1 MGWTRIKLTP
11 EIIRCM
17 NPADQNRYAPGMHAS
32 FYQEDENPPNKTG
45 TLERVEQKD
54 FANWCLG
61 RGYLYVWHATH
72 KKSTAT
78 KGTPDF
84 AVLAKGVWFWI
95 EFKLPGESLSKDQRE
110 WREACEA
117 NGGTYYI
124 AYSSHEG
131 MRIVDPDC
139 R

>member
-1 MGWTRIKLTP
+1 MTMKKSMLTSAMVHLMSP
-11 EIIRCM
+11 E
-17 NPADQNRYAPGMHAS
+17 DQSRYAPGIHAS
-32 FYQEDENPPNKTG
+32 TYAEDENPPNKTG
-45 TLERVEQKD
+45 TLERKEQAD

-61 RGYLYVWHATH
+61 HGYCFVWHATH

-84 AVLAKGVWFWI
+84 AVLAHGRTYWI
-95 EFKLPGESLSKDQRE
+95 EFKLAGEDLSKDQKD
-110 WREACEA
+110 WRKAAEA
-117 NGGTYYI
+117 NGVTYYI

-131 MRIVDPDC
+131 MRIIDPDC